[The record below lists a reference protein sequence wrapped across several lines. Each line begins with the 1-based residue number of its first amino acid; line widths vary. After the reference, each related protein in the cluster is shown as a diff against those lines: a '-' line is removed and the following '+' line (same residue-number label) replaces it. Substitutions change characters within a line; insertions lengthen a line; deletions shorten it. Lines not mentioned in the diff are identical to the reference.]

1 MRVFVT
7 GGTGLL
13 GSNLVQLLA
22 RDGHSVTALVRSKE
36 RAARQLGG
44 LGVQLVEGDMGDV
57 AGFAPALAGHDLLY
71 HVAAYF
77 REYYQPGDHWAP
89 LQRVNIDGTTAL
101 LRAAEAHGVGRV
113 VYASSSGVLGAR
125 PDGQPAD
132 EGTPPDAMVRDNLYF
147 RSKLL
152 AEEAI
157 ATFLQTSRL
166 PVVLVLPG
174 WMFGPGD
181 WAPTSSGRIVLDFL
195 NRRLPVGIPGVGTP
209 VDARDVAA
217 AMVAAAERGRSG
229 ERYIVGGDA
238 AVPFRELFGLL
249 EELSGVP
256 GPRVY
261 PPFWFAY
268 VYGFLSESYGR
279 ITGRPVTATLEGVRT
294 LSEARPTSS
303 AKAIRELGASFR
315 PLRDTLRDEI
325 AWFRAERPELL
336 AGGAGRAAPAS

>member
-22 RDGHSVTALVRSKE
+22 QAGHQITALVRAPE
-36 RAARQLGG
+36 RAARQLGPK
-44 LGVQLVEGDMGDV
+44 VQLVRGDMADV
-57 AGFAPALAGHDLLY
+57 AAFAPALAGHELLF
-71 HVAAYF
+71 HTAAYF
-77 REYYQPGDHWAP
+77 REYYQPGDHWAT
-89 LQRVNIDGTTAL
+89 LQRINIDGTMAL
-101 LRAAEAHGVGRV
+101 LRAAETHGVRKV
-113 VYASSSGVLGAR
+113 VYASSAGVLGKGRNGA
-125 PDGQPAD
+125 PAD
-132 EGTPPDAMVRDNLYF
+132 ESTPPDTHVHSNLYF

-166 PVVLVLPG
+166 PVTLILPG

-181 WAPTSSGRIVLDFL
+181 WAPTSSGRLVLDFL
-195 NRRLPVGIPGVGTP
+195 NRRLPVGIPGFGHP

-217 AMVAAAERGRSG
+217 AMIVAAERGRSG
-229 ERYIVGGDA
+229 ERYIVAGEGTVD
-238 AVPFRELFGLL
+238 FRTMFGLL

-294 LSEARPTSS
+294 LKEARPTSS
-303 AKAIRELGASFR
+303 AKAMRELGASFR
-315 PLRDTLRDEI
+315 PFRDTLRDEI
-325 AWFRAERPELL
+325 AWFQRSAFSPL
-336 AGGAGRAAPAS
+336 